1 MKILCIGRNYADHA
15 KELNNPVP
23 SEPVVFIKPDTAI
36 LKTGDDFYLPDYN
49 SEIHY
54 ECEIVYRICREG
66 KNIQRPFAF
75 SYLDSVGLGI
85 DFTARQLQEEA
96 KKKGLPW
103 TLAKAFNYS
112 APISAFNPIINY
124 PDHKDL
130 NLEFYVN
137 GELRQ
142 KGNSQD
148 MIFDIETLIVFL
160 SKYFHLKTGD
170 LIFTGTPAGVGK
182 VSIGDHLEGY
192 LQGTYANL
200 FEGKI

>member
-36 LKTGDDFYLPDYN
+36 LKSGDDFYLPDYN

-66 KNIQRPFAF
+66 KNIQRPFALT
-75 SYLDSVGLGI
+75 YLDSIGLGI

-112 APISAFNPIINY
+112 APISYFNPIINY
-124 PDHKDL
+124 PNLKNL

-148 MIFDIETLIVFL
+148 MIFDIESLIVFL

-192 LQGTYANL
+192 L
-200 FEGKI
+200 EGEKMLDLHVR

>member
-23 SEPVVFIKPDTAI
+23 AEPVVFIKPDTAI
-36 LKTGDDFYLPDYN
+36 LKPGDDFYLPDYN

-54 ECEIVYRICREG
+54 ECEIVYRISREG

-112 APISAFNPIINY
+112 APISPFTPVSKY
-124 PDHKDL
+124 PDHKNL

-148 MIFDIETLIVFL
+148 MLFDIESLIVFL
-160 SKYFHLKTGD
+160 SRYFHLKTGD

-182 VSIGDHLEGY
+182 VSVGDHLEGF
-192 LQGTYANL
+192 L
-200 FEGKI
+200 EGEKLLDLHVR

>member
-23 SEPVVFIKPDTAI
+23 AEPVVFIKPDTAI
-36 LKTGDDFYLPDYN
+36 LKSGDDFYLPDYN

-54 ECEIVYRICREG
+54 ECEIVYRISREG

-112 APISAFNPIINY
+112 APISAFNPVTQY
-124 PDHKDL
+124 ADHKNL

-148 MIFDIETLIVFL
+148 MLFDIESLIVFL

-192 LQGTYANL
+192 L
-200 FEGKI
+200 EGEKMLDLHVR

>member
-66 KNIQRPFAF
+66 KNIQRPFALT
-75 SYLDSVGLGI
+75 YLDSIGLGI

-112 APISAFNPIINY
+112 APISTFNPIINY
-124 PDHKDL
+124 PNLKNL

-148 MIFDIETLIVFL
+148 MIFDIESLIVFL
-160 SKYFHLKTGD
+160 SQYFHLKTGD

-182 VSIGDHLEGY
+182 VSIGDHLQGY
-192 LQGTYANL
+192 L
-200 FEGKI
+200 EGEKMLDLHVR

>member
-23 SEPVVFIKPDTAI
+23 AEPVVFIKPDTAI
-36 LKTGDDFYLPDYN
+36 LKSGDDFYLPDYN

-54 ECEIVYRICREG
+54 ECEIVYRISREG

-75 SYLDSVGLGI
+75 SYLDAVGLGI

-112 APISAFNPIINY
+112 APISAFNPVTQY
-124 PDHKDL
+124 ADHKNL

-148 MIFDIETLIVFL
+148 MLFDIESLIVFL

-192 LQGTYANL
+192 L
-200 FEGKI
+200 EGEKMLDLHVR